1 MRRGVRMELPPC
13 IALPHARGDP
23 GPHSETSRMHGK
35 FSRTVGPSSSQQKY
49 GAAGCRAG
57 RKKKE
62 DEIYV
67 LSFFPTPPPVK
78 YLAEGTNQT
87 AGCKRGV
94 NTSTGASGRQPS
106 EEAPACS
113 PLLEGQRAGTPQSCP
128 GAGERFFAEFNLPGT
143 HDSKDNAK
151 LSETQ
156 IKHTSQSLPAPA

>member
-1 MRRGVRMELPPC
+1 MGRGWSSLP
-13 IALPHARGDP
+13 ALPCPMPGVIRGRTRRQAGCTGSSLAP
-23 GPHSETSRMHGK
+23 SVHPPHSK
-35 FSRTVGPSSSQQKY
+35 KY

-78 YLAEGTNQT
+78 YLAEGRNQR

-94 NTSTGASGRQPS
+94 NTSTGAPGRQPS

-128 GAGERFFAEFNLPGT
+128 GAGERFFAEFNLPRT
-143 HDSKDNAK
+143 HDSEDNAK
-151 LSETQ
+151 LPETQ